1 MFEIDLNNLSG
12 KILLVTPSMN
22 HSIFKDTV
30 IFLCSHSEDGAM
42 GVIIDK
48 PLQTLSFSSICKDM
62 KIKEEVPLDLPV
74 LFGGPVEKNRGV
86 ILHSQDYDAEKE
98 TLKCTSTLSMTASF
112 TILSDLAK
120 GLGPVNALLAL
131 GYAGWA
137 PDQLESELASNCWMF
152 GKLEDQE
159 IFSIN
164 FENKWSISLKN
175 TGVEPSKISSNF
187 GSA

>member
-1 MFEIDLNNLSG
+1 
-12 KILLVTPSMN
+12 
-22 HSIFKDTV
+22 
-30 IFLCSHSEDGAM
+30 M
-42 GVIIDK
+42 GIIINK
-48 PLQTLSFSSICKDM
+48 PLQALSFASICKDL
-62 KIKEEVPLDLPV
+62 KIEDQASLDLPV

-86 ILHSQDYDAEKE
+86 VLHSQDYKTEEE
-98 TLKCTSTLSMTASF
+98 TIECTPTVSMTASF
-112 TILSDLAK
+112 SILSDLAK
-120 GLGPVNALLAL
+120 GSGPSNALLAL
-131 GYAGWA
+131 GYSSWA
-137 PDQLESELASNCWMF
+137 PGQLENELASNCWMF